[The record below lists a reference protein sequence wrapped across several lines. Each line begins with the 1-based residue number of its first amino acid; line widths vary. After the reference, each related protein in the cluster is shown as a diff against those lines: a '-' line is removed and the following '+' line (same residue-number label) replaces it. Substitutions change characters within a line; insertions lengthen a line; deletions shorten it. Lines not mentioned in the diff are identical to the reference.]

1 MIYTLTTNPAID
13 MNIITDGIRSKYV
26 NRTSTTVYTPN
37 GKGLNVS
44 FVLQHFNVPSTVLGF
59 FGGFSGEYIVKEIE
73 KRGFKSHPVWVED
86 LTRINVFLNDGEQEY
101 KFVNG
106 GSFVS
111 RDKQDEMLDIIKSRK
126 DMDYLSISGSLPPG
140 ISPEYYEEIL
150 SICNDKSVKVILDVS
165 SPKLREL
172 LRFRPYL
179 IKPND
184 EEIAE
189 IFGIVMKSEPDIV
202 DALGYLHEKGA
213 QNILLTLGEKGAYFS
228 KGKDIYYVEAYPVKL
243 LSSACAG
250 DSSLAA
256 FLSIWLEN
264 TKSIETALKR
274 CAAVGAN
281 VAESN
286 GIGDLAQVDNYMG
299 KINVRRV
306 NDK

>member
-1 MIYTLTTNPAID
+1 MSFEVLEDKRVNIIIVGSGKVGYTLAQHLNAEGHEITVID
-13 MNIITDGIRSKYV
+13 SDEEKIKDLSSEMDIYC
-26 NRTSTTVYTPN
+26 
-37 GKGLNVS
+37 
-44 FVLQHFNVPSTVLGF
+44 VLGN
-59 FGGFSGEYIVKEIE
+59 GTSYRTQKEAGIE
-73 KRGFKSHPVWVED
+73 KAD
-86 LTRINVFLNDGEQEY
+86 LLISVAN
-101 KFVNG
+101 
-106 GSFVS
+106 
-111 RDKQDEMLDIIKSRK
+111 QDEVNL
-126 DMDYLSISGSLPPG
+126 LSCLIAKKAGNCQT
-140 ISPEYYEEIL
+140 IARVRNPEYYEEIL

-165 SPKLREL
+165 SPKLKEL

>member
-1 MIYTLTTNPAID
+1 
-13 MNIITDGIRSKYV
+13 
-26 NRTSTTVYTPN
+26 
-37 GKGLNVS
+37 
-44 FVLQHFNVPSTVLGF
+44 
-59 FGGFSGEYIVKEIE
+59 
-73 KRGFKSHPVWVED
+73 
-86 LTRINVFLNDGEQEY
+86 
-101 KFVNG
+101 
-106 GSFVS
+106 
-111 RDKQDEMLDIIKSRK
+111 MLDIIKSRK

-165 SPKLREL
+165 SPKLKEL

>member
-1 MIYTLTTNPAID
+1 M
-13 MNIITDGIRSKYV
+13 
-26 NRTSTTVYTPN
+26 
-37 GKGLNVS
+37 
-44 FVLQHFNVPSTVLGF
+44 
-59 FGGFSGEYIVKEIE
+59 
-73 KRGFKSHPVWVED
+73 ED

-165 SPKLREL
+165 SPKLKEL

-189 IFGIVMKSEPDIV
+189 IFGIVMKSDKISVGIYSNFSYFGHWFLQRYCIV
-202 DALGYLHEKGA
+202 KQRKNKYGML
-213 QNILLTLGEKGAYFS
+213 Q
-228 KGKDIYYVEAYPVKL
+228 
-243 LSSACAG
+243 
-250 DSSLAA
+250 
-256 FLSIWLEN
+256 
-264 TKSIETALKR
+264 KR
-274 CAAVGAN
+274 LC
-281 VAESN
+281 
-286 GIGDLAQVDNYMG
+286 
-299 KINVRRV
+299 
-306 NDK
+306 